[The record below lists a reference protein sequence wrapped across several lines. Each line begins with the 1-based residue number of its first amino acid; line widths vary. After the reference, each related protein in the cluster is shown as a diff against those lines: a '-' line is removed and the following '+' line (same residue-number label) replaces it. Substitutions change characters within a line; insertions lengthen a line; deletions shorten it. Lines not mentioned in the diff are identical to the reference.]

1 MVTVDADTDPYE
13 TNLLPELK
21 DRVGVHKVP
30 RNIREGDLAGWGT
43 AKISRRIVTN
53 EILDTLRQRNGGL
66 ERRNEILYKQL
77 FFFCYA
83 DTAKMVTIGGL
94 IYERDQAEI
103 TKKCNFEGFDF
114 VRTNTRSDT
123 APYMIESP
131 NLTYREIRHLNAQ
144 LPRGY
149 GKRLTAPKVSLND
162 LKRYEKVY
170 RYFPMFAETEI

>member
-1 MVTVDADTDPYE
+1 MRK
-13 TNLLPELK
+13 LLPSGLLVFCVCAGPLLAQQPDTWRGLTLNESTVEDATAALG
-21 DRVGVHKVP
+21 DPDKV
-30 RNIREGDLAGWGT
+30 RENQ
-43 AKISRRIVTN
+43 K
-53 EILDTLRQRNGGL
+53 LRTPIGSW
-66 ERRNEILYKQL
+66 ID
-77 FFFCYA
+77 A

-94 IYERDQAEI
+94 IYERGQAGI
-103 TKKCNFEGFDF
+103 TKICDFEGFDF
-114 VRTNTRSDT
+114 VRTNTRSAT

-149 GKRLTAPKVSLND
+149 GKRLTAPKVSRND